1 MPFWT
6 LIVVSIVATVLCC
19 VAARVLV
26 ARHRWM
32 AVVASVVSGV
42 AVMPAIFVAM
52 TLANAPI
59 HRSVHVPDDVLVV
72 IGWIICFGVGLLFAK
87 ASWSQEHGA

>member
-1 MPFWT
+1 
-6 LIVVSIVATVLCC
+6 
-19 VAARVLV
+19 
-26 ARHRWM
+26 M